1 MPFRNRGMGLRPV
14 NSLKHVVDSSGL
26 VATDVASRTD
36 LTTAVRNPDHMQT
49 NQVEIGST
57 VHSIYLRV
65 EVKQGAVA
73 STPANNIYMAV
84 FKNPGAILVPP
95 SLDMVGV
102 SDKRKYI
109 IHQEMLMLI
118 PATAEAGFPRT
129 MFNGVI
135 RIPRGYKRNGV
146 EDKLECILQQSD
158 GETNQTTQFCIQ
170 CIYKEFR

>member
-1 MPFRNRGMGLRPV
+1 MARLHPV
-14 NSLKHVVDSSGL
+14 KSLKHVVDSNGL

-36 LTTAVRNPDHMQT
+36 VITSLRNPDHTQT

-57 VHSIYLRV
+57 VGSIYLRV
-65 EVKQGAVA
+65 EVKQGAVTA
-73 STPANNIYMAV
+73 SGVDNIYMAV

-95 SLDMVGV
+95 NLDQVGT

-109 IHQEMLMLI
+109 IHQEMLMLT
-118 PATAEAGFPRT
+118 PATAEGGFPRT

-135 RIPRGYKRNGV
+135 RVPRGYKRNGV
-146 EDKLECILQQSD
+146 EDKLEVVLQQSQ

-170 CIYKEFR
+170 CIYKEFN